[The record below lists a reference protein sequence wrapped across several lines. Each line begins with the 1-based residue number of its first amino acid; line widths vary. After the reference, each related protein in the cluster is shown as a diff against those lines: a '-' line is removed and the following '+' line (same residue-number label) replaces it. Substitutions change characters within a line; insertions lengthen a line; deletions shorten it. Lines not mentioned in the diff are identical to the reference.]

1 MKKEIIFNKYKTKSP
16 DYHYKEIN
24 KFNIFNFNLFLF
36 TRFLIVSEH
45 IHQEIASRQNKKI
58 IRLLDL
64 GCGDGVLIYMLIKSN
79 PGANIKIYGVD
90 LDPLAITAAK
100 KKNPNVEFVV
110 SSVYKTPFSDGYF
123 DFIVSSD
130 VIEHLQYPSKMLLEI
145 KRILTK
151 AGQVNISTPIRLTE
165 FPNDKMHVKEFFP
178 DEFKNLLKK
187 YFKSISI
194 IRTHSAGLFFL
205 VNRTVNIGRFK
216 FQVFSYVFNLI
227 FLLFGINLFN
237 LNNRDSKDVY
247 SYMLASCRK

>member
-1 MKKEIIFNKYKTKSP
+1 MKKEITFNKYKIKSP

-24 KFNIFNFNLFLF
+24 KFNILNFNLFLF
-36 TRFLIVSEH
+36 TRFLIVCEH
-45 IHQEIASRQNKKI
+45 IQQEIASRQNKKI

-90 LDPLAITAAK
+90 LDPLAIKAAK

-123 DFIVSSD
+123 DFVVSSD

-178 DEFKNLLKK
+178 VEFKNFLKK
-187 YFKSISI
+187 YFKSVSLTK
-194 IRTHSAGLFFL
+194 THPAAYFFL
-205 VNRTVNIGRFK
+205 VSKTVSFQRFK
-216 FQVFSYVFNLI
+216 FPLFSYVFNLLFLIFGVNI
-227 FLLFGINLFN
+227 FLLKR
-237 LNNRDSKDVY
+237 NNPKNIY